1 MVVVHHTSAML
12 VLVTLTLILHSAG
25 MAALIQWAKAH
36 LSRDIHRFGTLR
48 SAVLVIRLTSLIVCL
63 HMLTILPWACFYR
76 WNCFAT
82 WESALYFSAAS
93 YSTVG
98 ASDLVL
104 PRTWRTL
111 CPIESIVGILMCGLS
126 TSFLFAIVTLLI
138 RRDSDAERDEMHAD
152 STSSLAVA
160 GEPGQQNGLGP
171 IEKIESSAGLTA
183 VPGFRQ
189 VSIVQQSS

>member
-1 MVVVHHTSAML
+1 MVVVHQTSAVL
-12 VLVTLTLILHSAG
+12 VLVTLTLILQSAG

-36 LSRDIHRFGTLR
+36 LSRGIHRFGTLR
-48 SAVLVIRLTSLIVCL
+48 SAVLVIRLTSLVVCL

-82 WESALYFSAAS
+82 WESAIYFSAAS

-111 CPIESIVGILMCGLS
+111 CPIESLVGVLMCGLS
-126 TSFLFAIVTLLI
+126 ASFLFAIVTRLI
-138 RRDSDAERDEMHAD
+138 RRDSEAEREEVHAD
-152 STSSLAVA
+152 STSSLALA

-171 IEKIESSAGLTA
+171 IEKIESSAGLSRRF
-183 VPGFRQ
+183 V
-189 VSIVQQSS
+189 